1 MPDLFSSI
9 AIRNKTIKNRIVLPP
24 MVRFGWSDSKGF
36 VSKKHI
42 EHYGLIAEN
51 GPGLIII
58 EALAVKKDG
67 RLSPDQLGIWS
78 DKYVDGI
85 RKIAEICHKY
95 GAIVIAQMHHAGLS
109 TPASVSS
116 LAVAPSDY
124 YKDGCKVARALKSKE
139 IKDIQKTFVK
149 AAERVM
155 EAGLDGIEIHG
166 AHGYL
171 INQFMSPV
179 VNKRDDDYGGDINNR
194 ARFSLEII
202 EKIKSIVGNKDFIIG
217 YRMGGNEPTL
227 KNGIKIA
234 KILENA
240 GIDLL
245 HVSSGI
251 EGDRL
256 PEPPEGFEYNW
267 IVYCGTEI
275 KKNVCIPVIAVNEI
289 RTPGQARHLI
299 KNNMADFAA
308 VGKGLLC
315 DPDWTKK
322 AKGTNEVKE
331 CLECKEC
338 DWFSEPEKC
347 PRYRKLLKSIQR

>member
-1 MPDLFSSI
+1 MADLFSSI
-9 AIRNKTIKNRIVLPP
+9 DIKNKTIKNRIVLPP

-36 VSKKHI
+36 VSEKHI
-42 EHYGLIAEN
+42 KHYGLVAEN

-58 EALAVKKDG
+58 EALAIKKDG

-78 DKYVDGI
+78 NEHVEGI
-85 RKIAEICHKY
+85 GKIAEACHKN
-95 GAIVIAQMHHAGLS
+95 GAIVTAQIHHAGLS

-116 LAVAPSDY
+116 MAVAPSDH
-124 YKDGCKVARALKSKE
+124 YKDGRKIAQTLTVVE
-139 IKDIQKTFVK
+139 IEDIQEAFVEAVK
-149 AAERVM
+149 RVM

-171 INQFMSPV
+171 IGQFMSPV
-179 VNKRDDDYGGDINNR
+179 VNERDDGYGGDINKR
-194 ARFSLEII
+194 ARFSLETI
-202 EKIKSIVGNKDFIIG
+202 EKIKSTVGNKDFIIG

-240 GIDLL
+240 GVDLL

-251 EGDRL
+251 EGETL
-256 PEPPEGFEYNW
+256 PEPPKGFKYNW

-275 KKNVCIPVIAVNEI
+275 KKNISIPVITVNEI
-289 RTPGQARHLI
+289 RTPDQAMYLI
-299 KNNMADFAA
+299 NNNMADFAA
-308 VGKGLLC
+308 IGKGLLC
-315 DPDWTKK
+315 DPDWTEK
-322 AKGTNEVKE
+322 AKGNNEVKV

-338 DWFSEPEKC
+338 DWFTEPEKC
-347 PRYRKLLKSIQR
+347 PRYRKLLKSV